1 MITSFGEDV
10 ELEHLHVAGEIENGA
25 PTVENSLPVPQV
37 VNHRVTIPSSSI
49 YPREENICGLEA
61 CTPVLTTVLFIIA
74 KKQEQ
79 PKCLLNGLA
88 KRGVSVQWDV
98 LWQLNGVLLPVAT
111 RMNLGNIGEAVME
124 EHIL

>member
-1 MITSFGEDV
+1 MTTSFGEDV

-49 YPREENICGLEA
+49 YPREGNTRALEA

-79 PKCLLNGLA
+79 PNVYSMGWQNVVCLYSG
-88 KRGVSVQWDV
+88 
-98 LWQLNGVLLPVAT
+98 
-111 RMNLGNIGEAVME
+111 MFFGN
-124 EHIL
+124 

>member
-1 MITSFGEDV
+1 MTTSFGEDV

-49 YPREENICGLEA
+49 YPREGNTRALEA

-74 KKQEQ
+74 KKWKQ
-79 PKCLLNGLA
+79 PKCSSIDELLNKMKFIYTMEHYLA
-88 KRGVSVQWDV
+88 FKEKILKR
-98 LWQLNGVLLPVAT
+98 AT
-111 RMNLGNIGEAVME
+111 M
-124 EHIL
+124 

>member
-1 MITSFGEDV
+1 MTSSGFRQG
-10 ELEHLHVAGEIENGA
+10 
-25 PTVENSLPVPQV
+25 TV
-37 VNHRVTIPSSSI
+37 
-49 YPREENICGLEA
+49 
-61 CTPVLTTVLFIIA
+61 IIA